1 MKPAS
6 RVGSV
11 LWANLRADLGQDMEC
26 SGLGEVMLVGALTAL
41 SLASWPAPWGSLGL
55 TQNSRAVADEVN
67 PYHVHLRCPE
77 LQR

>member
-1 MKPAS
+1 
-6 RVGSV
+6 
-11 LWANLRADLGQDMEC
+11 MEC

-67 PYHVHLRCPE
+67 PYRVHLRCPE